1 MREIE
6 AVAVGERSG
15 LRYAHIL
22 PEWAAEL
29 EALEL
34 ASHPTADPADLY
46 DATGFAQ
53 LAHDFPEGCF
63 AGFDGDDLVA
73 MGVGIRCDF
82 DIDNPIHTIAD
93 MVPEDHSGSGHVPD
107 GRWYYGTSIATRLSH
122 RRRGVG
128 AELYVLRKQVC
139 VTLGLEGIVA
149 GGVIPGYADHKADMT
164 ADEYI
169 AEVRAGR
176 LYDRTLSFQIEN
188 GFEAVCGLPNY
199 IADPATDS
207 WATLIVW
214 RNPDQEAEPA
224 GEAAARAARAA
235 REPVSNGNR
244 EQERHT
250 TCSEPE
256 TVSGSRGASDG
267 DA

>member
-6 AVAVGERSG
+6 AMSVGERSG
-15 LRYAHIL
+15 LTYACIV

-34 ASHPTADPADLY
+34 ASHPTADPHDLY
-46 DATGFAQ
+46 DADAFDQ
-53 LAHDFPEGCF
+53 LERDFSEGCF
-63 AGFDGDDLVA
+63 AGFDGDELVA

-82 DIDNPIHTIAD
+82 DLTNPIHTIAD
-93 MVPEDHSGSGHVPD
+93 IVPDDHSGSGHVPD

-122 RRRGVG
+122 RRRGIG
-128 AELYVLRKQVC
+128 AELYQLRKQVC
-139 VTLGLEGIVA
+139 IDLGLAGIVA
-149 GGVIPGYADHKADMT
+149 GGVIPGYAEHKAAMS

-199 IADPATDS
+199 IADPNTNS
-207 WATLIVW
+207 WAALIVW
-214 RNPDQEAEPA
+214 HNPHP
-224 GEAAARAARAA
+224 
-235 REPVSNGNR
+235 
-244 EQERHT
+244 
-250 TCSEPE
+250 
-256 TVSGSRGASDG
+256 RGG
-267 DA
+267 DV

>member
-1 MREIE
+1 MGEID

-15 LRYAHIL
+15 LTYACIV
-22 PEWAAEL
+22 PEWAASL

-34 ASHPTADPADLY
+34 ASHPTADPLDLY
-46 DATGFAQ
+46 DAAAFEQ
-53 LAHDFPEGCF
+53 LALDFSEGCF

-82 DIDNPIHTIAD
+82 DLANPIHTIAD
-93 MVPEDHSGSGHVPD
+93 IVPDDHSGSGHVPN
-107 GRWYYGTSIATRLSH
+107 GRWYYGTSIATRIEY
-122 RRRGVG
+122 RRRGIG
-128 AELYVLRKQVC
+128 AELYELRKQVC
-139 VTLGLEGIVA
+139 VDLGLEGIVA
-149 GGVIPGYADHKADMT
+149 GGVIPGYAEHKADMT

-207 WATLIVW
+207 WAALIVW
-214 RNPDQEAEPA
+214 HNPEPEAEPA
-224 GEAAARAARAA
+224 GEAVARAA
-235 REPVSNGNR
+235 RERS
-244 EQERHT
+244 EQEREAT
-250 TCSEPE
+250 SSAPDLRGSLD
-256 TVSGSRGASDG
+256 SGA
-267 DA
+267 